1 MHTALAVIRPPR
13 LICRRPVGACVGLLC
28 LVAGCHDRL
37 TAPSVTPLA
46 PPHATLDL
54 LDSPSSGSVDF
65 SVSGEAPLAGNQ
77 KLVGHF
83 PTPTVMAMTVHQDFA
98 ITTLPP
104 HPPGSGRL
112 GLAGRVYAFG
122 CSHQGEAYLL
132 NYPDDGGY
140 GYAFAGC
147 QLAGQPDIVTSLS
160 DTVLVSGMVYYGYA
174 FDAACPY
181 PDAACAS
188 YTGSS
193 GISLS
198 RLPAT
203 LTIGGDS
210 VRNGVLRA
218 FPNREYTLVATPA
231 PLQLGRF
238 GTPVQPVSTGWTF
251 KSDSGTIEADI
262 CENGS
267 GRTCTKTFTRSG
279 DLTLVALVNGV
290 QMTSPPLRVQMPAL
304 SMELSRDSV
313 TVGDTVLVT
322 TTVSGMDTTALSYYA
337 VSSFDPDGRSVGF
350 ALTGAVPA
358 SATDGVPP
366 CLRPKPV
373 PTHCY
378 VVPTRPGRAR
388 VEVGAFLDTHG
399 LSVQASRD
407 VAVRGEERAVKLS
420 LSQGTIRPT
429 ARYWKLDTRTKTYT
443 LNVNRPP
450 DTSRTIITV
459 SVVDGSGTPVPNANV
474 TLSLKAHE
482 SSSGHVHAGGK
493 PTGIF
498 QTLQKAPVSP
508 GPVTTGPSGV
518 AKFYYVA
525 SEVSGP
531 VTIDGASPNA
541 SRDTATVS
549 VKVPGLVAMPQGAS
563 YVFTGAIMNRHTA
576 NHFGTPPA
584 LEAFQEFADT
594 VSAWIGEPIGI
605 NDISLAD
612 GGLFDVGRTTWEIP
626 HGYHRRGTHADIR
639 TRFASNTV
647 FPNKLQTR
655 MRALWKVTLGHG
667 EPVNEDDHL
676 HLNFYP

>member
-1 MHTALAVIRPPR
+1 MHTALAIITPPR
-13 LICRRPVGACVGLLC
+13 LNCRRSVGACVGLLC

-37 TAPSVTPLA
+37 TAPSVNPLA
-46 PPHATLDL
+46 PPHATPDL

-77 KLVGHF
+77 KFVGHF
-83 PTPTVMAMTVHQDFA
+83 ATPTVMVMTAHQDFA
-98 ITTLPP
+98 ISMLPP

-147 QLAGQPDIVTSLS
+147 QLAGQPDVVTSLS

-193 GISLS
+193 GVSLS

-238 GTPVQPVSTGWTF
+238 GTPVQPISTGWTF
-251 KSDSGTIEADI
+251 KSDSGTIEADV

-322 TTVSGMDTTALSYYA
+322 TTVSGMDPTALSYYA

-350 ALTGAVPA
+350 AMTGATPDPDA
-358 SATDGVPP
+358 ARLPP
-366 CLRPKPV
+366 CLRPRPV

-378 VVPTRPGRAR
+378 VVLTQAGRAR

-407 VAVRGEERAVKLS
+407 VAVRGENRRVKLS
-420 LSQGTIRPT
+420 LLQDTIRPT
-429 ARYWKLDTRTKTYT
+429 ARYWKLDTKTKTYT
-443 LNVNRPP
+443 LNQDRPP
-450 DTSRTIITV
+450 DTSRTIVTV
-459 SVVDGSGTPVPNANV
+459 SVVDGSRTPVPNMNV
-474 TLSLKAHE
+474 ALTLRAHE
-482 SSSGHVHAGGK
+482 SSSGHDHAGGK
-493 PTGIF
+493 PTGVL
-498 QTLQKAPVSP
+498 QTLQRAPLDRATVN
-508 GPVTTGPSGV
+508 TGPSGV
-518 AKFYYVA
+518 VKLYYVA

-531 VTIDGASPNA
+531 VTIDGASPSA
-541 SRDTATVS
+541 ARDTTTVF
-549 VKVPGLVAMPQGAS
+549 VKVPGLVVMAPGAS
-563 YVFTGAIMNRHTA
+563 YEFTGAIVNRHMA
-576 NHFGTPPA
+576 NHFGTPQA
-584 LEAFQEFADT
+584 LEAFREFADS
-594 VSAWIGEPIGI
+594 VSTWIGEPLGI
-605 NDISLAD
+605 NDISLRD
-612 GGLFDVGRTTWEIP
+612 GGLFDVGSSSWEIP

-639 TRFASNTV
+639 TKYANNIV
-647 FPNKLQTR
+647 FSRGQQAR
-655 MRALWKVTLGHG
+655 MRALWKVTLGYG
-667 EPVNEDDHL
+667 EPVNEADHL